1 MADSSV
7 AVTPGSG
14 ANIDTITAPNGDHR
28 QVVISDNKG
37 GYSGHVSTFRTPGR
51 AGTTGQKIFSI
62 HNATG
67 STIAVDIHKLIVGH
81 SQTVVT
87 AVTVIPPIIRL
98 WKVTVLPTNGT
109 ALTKVADDTGGTATS
124 SSVTVLGDASADGTG
139 SGTTLT
145 ATLPAGTVV
154 AEAFAPLLVTAVG
167 QVASNQIAFL
177 TDSLETI
184 TLRALEGL
192 VVFLDYTNASANA
205 TTDSWTVNCAW
216 EEYLP

>member
-51 AGTTGQKIFSI
+51 AGTAGQKIFSI

-145 ATLPAGTVV
+145 ATLPAGTIV

-167 QVASNQIAFL
+167 QVASNQVAFL